1 MTTKRSSRPIVLV
14 TGTRSRESRLRESL
28 ADATER
34 AVRTISVA
42 ELETVLDAARRPNG
56 DSGFGRSIVAEAA
69 DERKREREP
78 NTTAGS
84 GSGAETGG
92 STDVDLASDSS
103 DTGVRPAAV
112 VLESDAPSEVR
123 NLLERVREAAPT
135 VPTIVAPLR
144 GSERLA
150 TVALRA
156 DADEYVPADDDA
168 ATDRI
173 LETIADWID
182 RERDQDQNQDQAPE
196 WERSKRTDR
205 RYRRILAN
213 ELPDEAFVISE
224 DGTYLEAQVRPESA
238 DLYAMP
244 PDELIGNRLEDVFPD
259 DTAGKLHCCL
269 NEALETESVRSVEYE
284 AETTEGTRRF
294 EARVVPADERID
306 DRPVVVWLARDI
318 TERAER
324 ERELRSRQS
333 ELETLNRI
341 NAIVRQVIETLV
353 EAPARNTIEREVCEQ
368 LVDSDLY
375 CGSLIVERT
384 GNDTLSHRI
393 SAGEAETYLE
403 RARDLDVDHER
414 PIERA
419 ARTGDAQ
426 MVNRILE
433 TDPLPPE
440 LQTAA
445 REDNVRAAIA
455 VPITYEDATYGVL
468 TVLASRKDAFTD
480 SEKAE
485 FELLGETIGFTI
497 MAVKNRQ
504 LLLADTVVEL
514 EFRIDGGDT
523 FSFDLSERYGCTC
536 SLEWA
541 GTTAKGRTFQY
552 VTIDGLEGE
561 TVLEEA
567 RAHDSIEECRLIHD
581 GMDQCTIE
589 MRLCKSGV
597 RTLTNH
603 GATIR
608 DISVEDGVGR
618 CLVEVSQNADIREI
632 ADALS
637 MIYENTEL
645 VARREVDRPVRTAA
659 ERRKRILD
667 ELTDRQLTTLRLAY
681 YGGFFDWPRESTG
694 EEIAEAMNVSP
705 PTMHQH
711 LRKGLKAILGEF
723 FEEGGGTRE

>member
-1 MTTKRSSRPIVLV
+1 MSF
-14 TGTRSRESRLRESL
+14 
-28 ADATER
+28 
-34 AVRTISVA
+34 A
-42 ELETVLDAARRPNG
+42 ELEAALDADRQSNSDPRLARALETDAR
-56 DSGFGRSIVAEAA
+56 
-69 DERKREREP
+69 DER
-78 NTTAGS
+78 
-84 GSGAETGG
+84 GAN
-92 STDVDLASDSS
+92 SNADASLATDATDADA
-103 DTGVRPAAV
+103 DRRPAAV
-112 VLESDAPSEVR
+112 VLESDASEEVR
-123 NLLERVREAAPT
+123 TLLERAREAAPT
-135 VPTIVAPLR
+135 VPTIVAPTE
-144 GSERLA
+144 GTEHLA

-156 DADEYVPADDDA
+156 DADEYVPVESGDA
-168 ATDRI
+168 IDRI
-173 LETIADWID
+173 LETIADADETEPETEIRSD
-182 RERDQDQNQDQAPE
+182 RTPDEQWDRAD
-196 WERSKRTDR
+196 RTDR
-205 RYRRILAN
+205 RYHRILAN
-213 ELPDEAFVISE
+213 ELPDEAFVIDE

-238 DLYAMP
+238 DLYTAA
-244 PDELIGNRLEDVFPD
+244 PDELIGNSLEEAFPD

-284 AETTEGTRRF
+284 AETTDGVRRF

-306 DRPVVVWLARDI
+306 GRRVVVWLARDI

-353 EAPARNTIEREVCEQ
+353 EAPARDTIEREVCEQ

-384 GNDTLSHRI
+384 GNDTLSYRT

-403 RARDLDVDHER
+403 TARELEVDHER
-414 PIERA
+414 PVERA

-426 MVNRILE
+426 MVNCILE
-433 TDPLPPE
+433 SDPLPPE
-440 LQTAA
+440 LQDAA

-514 EFRIDGGDT
+514 EFKIDGGDT
-523 FSFDLSERYGCTC
+523 FSFDISERYDCTC

-552 VTIDGLEGE
+552 VTVEGLEGE

-581 GMDQCTIE
+581 GMDRCTIE

-608 DISVEDGVGR
+608 DITVQDGVGR
-618 CLVEVSQNADIREI
+618 CLVEVSQDADVREI
-632 ADALS
+632 ADALAV
-637 MIYENTEL
+637 IYENTEL

-659 ERRKRILD
+659 ERRNRILD

-681 YGGFFDWPRESTG
+681 YGGFFEWPRESTG
-694 EEIAEAMNVSP
+694 EEIAEAMDVSP

-711 LRKGLKAILGEF
+711 LRKGLKAILSEF
-723 FEEGGGTRE
+723 FEEGGGTAE